1 MEGKEWIENRIGEL
15 EAEEEEIVREI
26 AELKPLEG
34 CIEYKWVL
42 NKIGRK
48 YWYFYLRRLEGDR
61 LRSIYIGRQIPDELI
76 EAKRD
81 RERLRELNRKLK
93 SVREQLKIYY
103 KIKAKK
109 EQGRLKARP

>member
-1 MEGKEWIENRIGEL
+1 MERKEWIENRIREL

-48 YWYFYLRRLEGDR
+48 YWYFYLRRLENDT
-61 LRSIYIGRQIPDELI
+61 LKSIYLGKKVPEELI

-81 RERLRELNRKLK
+81 RERLKELNRKLK

-103 KIKAKK
+103 RMKTKK
-109 EQGRLKARP
+109 EQAK